1 MATDRV
7 GAYADHDAI
16 VQNSSYGSS
25 LGMNKKINKTQQ
37 GRLAEDRALVY
48 LQQQG
53 LVCVTR
59 NYACRFGEIDLI
71 MQEASLLVFIEVRW
85 RTNLNF
91 GGAAASVSLAKQQR
105 IWRTAEHYLMRY
117 RSQPACRFDVV
128 AIDGDIVSWLR
139 AVMSR

>member
-1 MATDRV
+1 
-7 GAYADHDAI
+7 
-16 VQNSSYGSS
+16 
-25 LGMNKKINKTQQ
+25 MNKENNKTLQ
-37 GRLAEDRALVY
+37 GRLAEERALVY

-59 NYACRFGEIDLI
+59 NYACRFGEIDLV
-71 MQEASLLVFIEVRW
+71 MQEGPVLVFVEVRW
-85 RTNLNF
+85 RTNPHF

-128 AIDGDIVSWLR
+128 AIDGEILSWLR
-139 AVMSR
+139 AAISR